1 METLASV
8 SAAAEPL
15 AASGRGKG
23 GSSAAED
30 GSGKRDGPA
39 GGLGEQDKS
48 HGHAEATGDVQA
60 AGHLAA
66 PAEVEAV
73 ATLAAGAAG
82 PARKRGEQPAN
93 AFLLQRAVDTSE
105 VSAAEATAVAALAQ
119 NGRDSARKRARQLN
133 FGTNSPSGTSISAVS
148 AQAYPVKGH
157 ANEDD
162 DAPLSPSSAAGTLL
176 GFAGAAAQQAP
187 WYGDGGG
194 PSTPSRRKA
203 CNCKNSKCL
212 KLYCE
217 CFASGS
223 YCSVSCN
230 CQGCQNN
237 EHYQAQRKSA
247 IDATLERNPMAF
259 RPKIAATAMN
269 AMEQSPLGAHG
280 RHTKGCHCKKSGCLK
295 KYCECFQAGV
305 LCSAQCKCHDCKNTE
320 ESVERKALLTN
331 SAWDATPHSSK
342 ERNAT
347 PSPVHARRWQP
358 SPPPGSRGV
367 LLRRA
372 AAHDAGLLSML
383 DPAIEGL
390 PPNLM
395 LPRMGAGAGQ
405 GPAIALQVQETMM
418 NMRLAHKS
426 TSAGS
431 QLTSSVVGLPQERE
445 SKLAER
451 TALRNHLSDPMLF
464 NLCRVLLLSAKK
476 AGDGG
481 TEDTPLQQGAS
492 SSSRVHV
499 PPALAPPSD
508 TRASKKRKIVKAD
521 AGGGEGAAAGQG
533 AERPAE
539 GAQAHQDTPDDVN
552 GMSPVQRMQRAVL
565 LEMRHYLGQV
575 QAVIQARPSSEGEDG
590 RSSRAN
596 GKGGEQKNVAP

>member
-15 AASGRGKG
+15 AAAGRGKG
-23 GSSAAED
+23 GASAAED
-30 GSGKRDGPA
+30 GSGKRDGL
-39 GGLGEQDKS
+39 GLGEQDKS
-48 HGHAEATGDVQA
+48 RASAEATGDVQA
-60 AGHLAA
+60 AGPLAA

-82 PARKRGEQPAN
+82 PARKRGDQPAN
-93 AFLLQRAVDTSE
+93 PFLLQRAVDTSE
-105 VSAAEATAVAALAQ
+105 VSAAEATAVAALSQ

-133 FGTNSPSGTSISAVS
+133 FGTNSPSGSNVSAVS
-148 AQAYPVKGH
+148 AQAYPVKGQ

-295 KYCECFQAGV
+295 KYCECFQAAV
-305 LCSAQCKCHDCKNTE
+305 LCSAQCKCHDCRNTE

-342 ERNAT
+342 DRNAT
-347 PSPVHARRWQP
+347 PSPVHARRWREQQ
-358 SPPPGSRGV
+358 SPPPGSRGS
-367 LLRRA
+367 LSRRA
-372 AAHDAGLLSML
+372 AANDAALLSML
-383 DPAIEGL
+383 DPANEGL

-395 LPRMGAGAGQ
+395 LPRMSGAGAGQ
-405 GPAIALQVQETMM
+405 GPAVALQVQETMTK
-418 NMRLAHKS
+418 MRLAHKG

-431 QLTSSVVGLPQERE
+431 HLTSAVVGLPQERE

-481 TEDTPLQQGAS
+481 TNDVPLKQGAS

-508 TRASKKRKIVKAD
+508 ARASKKRKIVKAD
-521 AGGGEGAAAGQG
+521 AGGSEDAAAGQG

-539 GAQAHQDTPDDVN
+539 GAQAHPVTPDDVN
-552 GMSPVQRMQRAVL
+552 DMSPAQRMQRAVL

-575 QAVIQARPSSEGEDG
+575 RAVIQARPSSEGEDDG
-590 RSSRAN
+590 GSRAG
-596 GKGGEQKNVAP
+596 GKGRE